1 MGKKGKPNKT
11 ENRKARVINKETG
24 ELIGLMNGEEIESLV
39 SDIEVL
45 KEVYDLFCAGVSGGT
60 LCNCR
65 MHLSKREGTVAYL
78 VGKHIIDCPN
88 GSNVLKRLREELTH
102 IIDTDPADFLAT
114 ILASVNKKYLSKETV
129 IEPAE
134 PLRETDCTSEKTNF
148 TMDNHD
154 TSEIIRLSRK
164 ELANIVEEKSK
175 FSVNNPEKDTSEK
188 EETGGDT
195 NTSDEPVVLSGSGAY
210 ETYDRKHHEEHAMVR
225 RKPKS
230 IIELF
235 IQYYLFSSLGDYIPG
250 SDSVHYYDIMLL
262 PETKYDFRDRAN
274 MFGFVAFMAA
284 TRTWNKKLA
293 TAVESDSGVLAALN
307 PENKPCIALEDPFKT
322 SYHWDDEIG
331 ETVFHDDERLILL
344 LTFESEEE
352 KKQYVDKY
360 IGGMKKNK
368 KTGRFEWKKSR
379 DEKKMRL
386 ILAHWDNV
394 YDGFTDL
401 EGRKR
406 RIVHAHIKSTA
417 KQIALF
423 KDQDVYEQIFSEE

>member
-88 GSNVLKRLREELTH
+88 GSHVLKRLREELTH

-164 ELANIVEEKSK
+164 ELANMVEEKS
-175 FSVNNPEKDTSEK
+175 
-188 EETGGDT
+188 
-195 NTSDEPVVLSGSGAY
+195 
-210 ETYDRKHHEEHAMVR
+210 
-225 RKPKS
+225 
-230 IIELF
+230 
-235 IQYYLFSSLGDYIPG
+235 
-250 SDSVHYYDIMLL
+250 
-262 PETKYDFRDRAN
+262 
-274 MFGFVAFMAA
+274 
-284 TRTWNKKLA
+284 
-293 TAVESDSGVLAALN
+293 
-307 PENKPCIALEDPFKT
+307 
-322 SYHWDDEIG
+322 
-331 ETVFHDDERLILL
+331 
-344 LTFESEEE
+344 
-352 KKQYVDKY
+352 
-360 IGGMKKNK
+360 
-368 KTGRFEWKKSR
+368 
-379 DEKKMRL
+379 
-386 ILAHWDNV
+386 
-394 YDGFTDL
+394 
-401 EGRKR
+401 
-406 RIVHAHIKSTA
+406 
-417 KQIALF
+417 
-423 KDQDVYEQIFSEE
+423 